1 MKAIHAKLHGAIHNV
16 AMGIVQVPIDV
27 PAMVDT
33 AALIVQHLSV
43 TLDVKMEDIAAARI
57 IASVQIITRVHT
69 AINLFVT
76 LHAWTVEHVHIH
88 QVHAHAHQVNS
99 KVPSAKHQFVPPN
112 AGTAEHVYH
121 PENVPVSRPS

>member
-1 MKAIHAKLHGAIHNV
+1 MKAIHVKLHGAIHNV

-43 TLDVKMEDIAAARI
+43 TLDVKMEDTAVVRI

-69 AINLFVT
+69 AINLSVN

-88 QVHAHAHQVNS
+88 QVHAHV
-99 KVPSAKHQFVPPN
+99 
-112 AGTAEHVYH
+112 
-121 PENVPVSRPS
+121 

>member
-16 AMGIVQVPIDV
+16 AMDIVQVPIDV

-69 AINLFVT
+69 AIKLFVT
-76 LHAWTVEHVHIH
+76 LHA
-88 QVHAHAHQVNS
+88 
-99 KVPSAKHQFVPPN
+99 
-112 AGTAEHVYH
+112 
-121 PENVPVSRPS
+121 

>member
-43 TLDVKMEDIAAARI
+43 TLDVKMEDTAVVRI
-57 IASVQIITRVHT
+57 IASVQIITRVHP
-69 AINLFVT
+69 AINLSVI
-76 LHAWTVEHVHIH
+76 LHAWTVEHVHH
-88 QVHAHAHQVNS
+88 QKYAHVYQVYT
-99 KVPSAKHQFVPPN
+99 KVPSAKHQFVPPT
-112 AGTAEHVYH
+112 ARTAEHVYH